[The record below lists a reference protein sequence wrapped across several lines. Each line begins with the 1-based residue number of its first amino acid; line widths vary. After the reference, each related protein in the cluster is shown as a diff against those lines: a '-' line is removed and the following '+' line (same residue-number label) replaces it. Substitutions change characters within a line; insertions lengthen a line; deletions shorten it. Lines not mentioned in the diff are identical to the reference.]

1 MSDIMPPVPPQRV
14 LPDRP
19 VGWELLLFLLV
30 LLLIVVLGVFVLA
43 AVGDVAFGPQ
53 TGEALRRGL
62 PSPDRP
68 QESWIYLGVFALFY
82 LAVIAATWI
91 AMFPHRGR
99 RASALGLR
107 PAKWQWFVFG
117 TIGVLALSQAADA
130 LLLPFLR
137 DVMAI
142 GGDELQITLLIRAL
156 TATTAL
162 TVVAVGVLAVL
173 APLAEEL
180 VFRGL
185 LYGWLRGF
193 LPFDPDFGAVR
204 PGAWRTGAR
213 HRRRHPRSRTGL
225 HPRTLGL
232 AVAGHRG
239 ACGEQS
245 GGGGRRGA
253 AGDLRAAPASRYS
266 LAQ

>member
-193 LPFDPDFGAVR
+193 LPFALVAILTSALFGLAH
-204 PGAWRTGAR
+204 GELAHAIAAGI
-213 HRRRHPRSRTGL
+213 
-225 HPRTLGL
+225 LGL
-232 AVAGHRG
+232 ALAFIRERSGSLWPAIVAHVVNNLVAVG
-239 ACGEQS
+239 
-245 GGGGRRGA
+245 GA
-253 AGDLRAAPASRYS
+253 ALLGI
-266 LAQ
+266 